1 MRTLYVTVVAAAL
14 SATMVAAQGTMA
26 QGMAKDKMAPMMSMP
41 MMGEKAK
48 DFTLAHLDGSKV
60 SLSQLEKNGP
70 VVLLMLRGWVGYQCP
85 FCTKQVGDFIT
96 HAKEFEAAGANVL
109 LVYPGAADMVPVKAS
124 DFVAGKTM
132 PSCEACDQ
140 WTDEAVWIKANPNLD
155 VSITRKYLREQ
166 VTEAQGMPSKQN
178 IVKRLNFCIWTEQN
192 ERWIDMT
199 RWDACGLCTMAS
211 ATRSPIFANAAR
223 HRHMPCRSM
232 PSQ

>member
-132 PSCEACDQ
+132 PSNFHFV
-140 WTDEAVWIKANPNLD
+140 TDPDLKTVNLYNLRWNAPNETAYPSTFVIDKTGMIKFAKISKEHGDRTTATD
-155 VSITRKYLREQ
+155 VLAELAKLKK
-166 VTEAQGMPSKQN
+166 M
-178 IVKRLNFCIWTEQN
+178 
-192 ERWIDMT
+192 M
-199 RWDACGLCTMAS
+199 
-211 ATRSPIFANAAR
+211 
-223 HRHMPCRSM
+223 
-232 PSQ
+232 